1 MKWMKWNASVVRPV
15 DLLHCHFDK
24 TSHAEMLT
32 LYKEM
37 PGWNDSLS
45 TFHLISVTHSDPMA
59 GGKTPKNVLECGY
72 YFFYMNRFTSLS

>member
-1 MKWMKWNASVVRPV
+1 
-15 DLLHCHFDK
+15 
-24 TSHAEMLT
+24 
-32 LYKEM
+32 M

-45 TFHLISVTHSDPMA
+45 TFHVISVTYSDPMA